1 MSLWQQCVDLGS
13 DSAPKNIL
21 FKASAV
27 PTEMRHVYADLLRSA
42 EPLEGEAGI
51 VADPLNGSLRC
62 GIRSADGQ
70 NHGSSVQTSTLAQL
84 LSFLQNAR
92 AVSQEHGGSLVLQ
105 RGSLAVKTAFDV
117 WGPDP
122 QGLGVMHS
130 LKRTFDPRHIL
141 NPGRFVGEI

>member
-1 MSLWQQCVDLGS
+1 M
-13 DSAPKNIL
+13 PT
-21 FKASAV
+21 AV
-27 PTEMRHVYADLLRSA
+27 NHVYADVLRSA
-42 EPLEGEAGI
+42 KSIDGEVEI
-51 VADPLNGSLRC
+51 VADPFNGLIKC
-62 GIRSADGQ
+62 GVQLAADQKPATSPQRS
-70 NHGSSVQTSTLAQL
+70 SLAQL

-105 RGSLAVKTAFDV
+105 RGSLAIKTAFDV